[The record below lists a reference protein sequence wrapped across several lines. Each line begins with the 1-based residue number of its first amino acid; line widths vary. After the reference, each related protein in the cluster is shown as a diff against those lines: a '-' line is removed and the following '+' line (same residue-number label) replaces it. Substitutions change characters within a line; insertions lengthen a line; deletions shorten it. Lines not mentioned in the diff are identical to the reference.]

1 MDENAN
7 KAAAVRAWLQPSV
20 YFSLTMAIL
29 AFGIDRAHKAFQ
41 VSADCIAIGAAPCVE
56 VFTSY
61 IPFAMTGWRGGEIL
75 RVTDFFDYVL
85 VWNTGI
91 SYGLF
96 DSLPV
101 WALGVVML
109 VAIAALSVWW
119 LRADSALVR
128 LGLALCIG
136 GALSNAI
143 DRLIYGAVADF
154 FHLHWGT
161 WSFYIFNIADLAITA
176 GVILLIADLIGLG
189 RPRKPAS

>member
-1 MDENAN
+1 MNLKSAN
-7 KAAAVRAWLQPSV
+7 PSITL
-20 YFSLTMAIL
+20 SLITAIL

-41 VSADCIAIGAAPCVE
+41 VSSDCIAIGAAPCVE
-56 VFTSY
+56 IFTSY
-61 IPFAMTGWRGGEIL
+61 VPFTMTGWRGGEVL

-91 SYGLF
+91 SYGML
-96 DSLPV
+96 DGLPV
-101 WALGVVML
+101 WALGLVML
-109 VAIAALSVWW
+109 VAIVALSIWW
-119 LRADSALVR
+119 LRADSGLIR
-128 LGLALCIG
+128 LGLACCIG

-161 WSFYIFNIADLAITA
+161 WSFYIFNLADVAITI

-189 RPRKPAS
+189 RPRRPAE

>member
-1 MDENAN
+1 MQMNI
-7 KAAAVRAWLQPSV
+7 RAWMVPSV
-20 YFSLTMAIL
+20 YISLTMAIL
-29 AFGIDRAHKAFQ
+29 AFGLDRAHKAFQ
-41 VSADCIAIGAAPCVE
+41 VSSECIAIGAALCVE

-61 IPFAMTGWRGGEIL
+61 VPFAMSGWRGGEIL

-96 DSLPV
+96 DGLPA
-101 WALGVVML
+101 WALGIVML

-119 LRADSALVR
+119 VRADSALVR
-128 LGLALCIG
+128 VGLAFCIG

-154 FHLHWGT
+154 FHLHWGP
-161 WSFYIFNIADLAITA
+161 WSFYIFNIADVAITI
-176 GVILLIADLIGLG
+176 GVILLIVDLTGITRL
-189 RPRKPAS
+189 RKPAD

>member
-1 MDENAN
+1 MSENT
-7 KAAAVRAWLQPSV
+7 KAAAVRAWLRPSV
-20 YFSLTMAIL
+20 YISLTMAIL

-41 VSADCIAIGAAPCVE
+41 VSAECIAVGAAPCVE

-61 IPFAMTGWRGGEIL
+61 VPFAMTGWRGGEIV

-96 DSLPV
+96 DGLPV
-101 WALGVVML
+101 WALGLVML
-109 VAIAALSVWW
+109 VAIVALSVWW
-119 LRADSALVR
+119 VRADSALIR
-128 LGLALCIG
+128 LGLAFCIG
-136 GALSNAI
+136 GALSNAV

-161 WSFYIFNIADLAITA
+161 WSFYIFNIADVAITI

-189 RPRKPAS
+189 RPRQPTL